1 MAKPASLTATPTNCS
16 RPNRATISTVV
27 PVSYLYCSIS
37 SSGSNSSSK
46 LSSSNSVSTLVISC
60 TRQAGD
66 RSDTAAASRLALA
79 RQKQL
84 LTSAQQRSPQ
94 PQLRALGTH
103 THVVTPAVENIGLAS
118 RAFQFGQKKFR
129 FDSIRQS
136 DKFAACTL
144 IFK

>member
-1 MAKPASLTATPTNCS
+1 MAKPASLTATPTKCS
-16 RPNRATISTVV
+16 RPNRAATISTVV

-60 TRQAGD
+60 TCQAGN

-94 PQLRALGTH
+94 LSALGTH